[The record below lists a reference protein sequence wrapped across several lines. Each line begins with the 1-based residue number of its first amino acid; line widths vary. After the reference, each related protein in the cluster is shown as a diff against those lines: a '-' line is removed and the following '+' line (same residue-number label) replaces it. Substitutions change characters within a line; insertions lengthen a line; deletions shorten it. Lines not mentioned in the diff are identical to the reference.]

1 MRVIC
6 NLLHTAILM
15 GGCSNFES
23 ASPWEV
29 CYHRQSSGTLA
40 HSYLVQMI
48 GEGVPAQ
55 KPDEFLPPKPVEE
68 PKK

>member
-1 MRVIC
+1 
-6 NLLHTAILM
+6 
-15 GGCSNFES
+15 
-23 ASPWEV
+23 
-29 CYHRQSSGTLA
+29 
-40 HSYLVQMI
+40 MI